1 MNHSPPIVLILA
13 GNDPT
18 GGAGLGA
25 DIQTLANQGC
35 HAAPVVTCVTV
46 QNTHNVIQCWPLTG
60 AQVLAQAEAV
70 LADMSIVACK
80 IGLLGSV
87 DIVEAVSQL
96 LCQYPHLLVVLDPIL
111 AAGGGK
117 SLSTVDLRQAM
128 IKLLLPLV
136 TVVTPNSQEARIL
149 TAADTLNTAAW
160 RLLDY
165 GCQYVCLTGTHENTT
180 TVVNT
185 LYGPGQLR
193 QSWEWPR
200 LPETYHGSGCTLAA
214 SLAGQLAQGKPMLIA
229 VESAQQYTWERLK
242 RGFRAGH
249 GQTLPWRVDF

>member
-25 DIQTLANQGC
+25 DIQTLAAQGC
-35 HAAPVVTCVTV
+35 HAAPVVTCITV

-60 AQVLAQAEAV
+60 EQVLAQAETV

-96 LCQYPHLLVVLDPIL
+96 LRQHPHLPVVLDPIL

-117 SLSTVDLRQAM
+117 LLSTVELRQAV

-149 TAADTLNTAAW
+149 TATDTLNTAAW

-165 GCQYVCLTGTHENTT
+165 GCQYVGLTGTHENTT
-180 TVVNT
+180 TVVNR
-185 LYGPGQLR
+185 LYGHGQLL
-193 QSWEWPR
+193 QSWEWER
-200 LPETYHGSGCTLAA
+200 LPKTYHGSGCTLAA
-214 SLAGQLAQGKPMLIA
+214 SLAGQLALGKPMLSA
-229 VESAQQYTWERLK
+229 VESAQRYTWDSLK
-242 RGFRAGH
+242 RGFQAGH
-249 GQTLPWRVDF
+249 GQTLPLRV